1 VVATVAA
8 CEKLAAGGEKKLVKV
23 KWFNSNKEFGIIT
36 PGDGGDEES
45 ASNSDSDVP
54 KKKRPAAKPA
64 ARLPSA
70 KKGKGVAPAA
80 KEKADVKTQEEGA
93 LSVNEKQLLAP
104 VAEEAAVEADATPPI
119 AENEL
124 AAPAEDEDFKGTAAG
139 TASKAEEEEA
149 VENAPGVQIRRVTKV
164 VKGGKQMSFEAVVV
178 IEDKK
183 GVVGVGVGSAK
194 EVITAV

>member
-80 KEKADVKTQEEGA
+80 KEKADVKG
-93 LSVNEKQLLAP
+93 KGKKK
-104 VAEEAAVEADATPPI
+104 ADDESGSG
-119 AENEL
+119 AENGADDDDSEL
-124 AAPAEDEDFKGTAAG
+124 SEDPLEEVNPDNILSSRTRRRTAQPVSYDFGSGDLDEDED
-139 TASKAEEEEA
+139 SDEE
-149 VENAPGVQIRRVTKV
+149 
-164 VKGGKQMSFEAVVV
+164 
-178 IEDKK
+178 
-183 GVVGVGVGSAK
+183 
-194 EVITAV
+194 